1 MRLRLPALIA
11 AILISASPPLGAQS
25 PPAQAPPAQSPL
37 TQTPAAQSPIERL
50 AGRTFTLTASDDK
63 CGDLVVAELALRL
76 MKRAPKEQA
85 SKEQGAALPLAV
97 TVQCAGE
104 APRFEASVS
113 IAEASGPVLYK
124 ASGRTGAGFKGTQAN
139 FIASVIQNIFAP

>member
-25 PPAQAPPAQSPL
+25 PPAPSPSAQSAPAQSVP
-37 TQTPAAQSPIERL
+37 TQSPIERL
-50 AGRTFTLTASDDK
+50 AGRLFTLTANDDK
-63 CGDLVVAELALRL
+63 CGDLVVTELALRL

-85 SKEQGAALPLAV
+85 SKEQGAALPLVV

-104 APRFEASVS
+104 EPRFEASVS

>member
-1 MRLRLPALIA
+1 MRLRLSALIVPALIA
-11 AILISASPPLGAQS
+11 AILISVSPPLGAQS
-25 PPAQAPPAQSPL
+25 PPAQAPPAR
-37 TQTPAAQSPIERL
+37 SPIERL
-50 AGRTFTLTASDDK
+50 AGQTFTLTANDDK
-63 CGDLVVAELALRL
+63 CGNLVVAELALRL
-76 MKRAPKEQA
+76 MKRVPKEQA
-85 SKEQGAALPLAV
+85 SKEQGAALPLVV

>member
-1 MRLRLPALIA
+1 MRLRLPALIV

-25 PPAQAPPAQSPL
+25 PPAQSPPAR
-37 TQTPAAQSPIERL
+37 SPIERL
-50 AGRTFTLTASDDK
+50 AGQTFTLTANDDK
-63 CGDLVVAELALRL
+63 CGNLVVAELALRL
-76 MKRAPKEQA
+76 MKRVPKEQA
-85 SKEQGAALPLAV
+85 SKEQGAALPLVV

-104 APRFEASVS
+104 EPRFEASVS